1 MATRVLNT
9 IKDNHKL
16 IGFRIICSLKDK
28 LGEHILNLSQAKA
41 FYKTVE
47 KFENVK
53 YLGNNQWEG
62 LECSID
68 KFPVQDKTGRF
79 TKLDGKHFILGK
91 MYSQDKFV
99 GYKVMN
105 LSGDVSY
112 ISEAEGLN
120 LGMREGFVNAKLVP
134 INNGSSYTISAL
146 RGNFRKFDREKSKD
160 KGSQV
165 VMDEKTKQQHYSIL
179 SDMFA
184 AKEKGLMTDVDIA
197 KHVGASNGLEY
208 SRKIHEY
215 LGEPLSVSDQDI
227 VKKLYAVHLKK
238 QQSQSV
244 QSIPV
249 VKDEPKVV
257 DNKPTDVVKNED
269 NADIKRMKELISVL
283 SEAADAYYNKD
294 EEIMS
299 NYEYDKLYDE
309 LEGLEKK
316 TGIILAGSLTQKVGF
331 ELVSKLPKVKHPS
344 PMLSL
349 DKTKDRIALGN
360 SLGGQPGFLG
370 WKLDGL
376 TIVLEYE
383 NGELKSAVTRGDG
396 KTGEDVT
403 HNAKF
408 FGGVPLK
415 ISYTDRL
422 VIRGEALISYKQFE
436 SINAKITKI
445 EDKYKNPRNLA
456 SGSVRQ
462 LDSAI
467 AKERGVKV
475 ISFTVVEGFDDLE
488 NYTDKLEEL
497 RKYGFD
503 IVKYVKVTK
512 DTTVKAVEY
521 FEELVKT
528 YEYPTDGLVI
538 TIDNIAYGES
548 LGTTSKFPRNAKAF
562 KWKDEPEETELIDIE
577 WSVGR
582 TGAITP
588 VAIFKPIEIDGTT
601 VQRASLHNLSVLKS
615 LLGER
620 PYKGQKLWVI
630 KSNMIIPTVVKAEKD
645 E

>member
-146 RGNFRKFDREKSKD
+146 RGNFRKFDRDKSKD
-160 KGSQV
+160 KGNQV
-165 VMDEKTKQQHYSIL
+165 VMDEKTRQQHYSIL

-227 VKKLYAVHLKK
+227 IKKLYAVHLKK
-238 QQSQSV
+238 QQNQNV
-244 QSIPV
+244 QTAPA
-249 VKDEPKVV
+249 VKDESKVV
-257 DNKPTDVVKNED
+257 VDKPTVDVKNED
-269 NADIKRMKELISVL
+269 SADIRRMKELIPIL

-309 LEGLEKK
+309 LEALEKK
-316 TGIILAGSLTQKVGF
+316 TGIILAGSMTQKVGF

-349 DKTKDRIALGN
+349 DKTKDRVALGN

-436 SINAKITKI
+436 AINAKITKI

-467 AKERGVKV
+467 AKDRGVKV

-488 NYTDKLEEL
+488 NYTEKLEEL

-562 KWKDEPEETELIDIE
+562 KWKDEAEETELIDIE

>member
-257 DNKPTDVVKNED
+257 DNKSTDVVKNED

-299 NYEYDKLYDE
+299 NYEYDKLYEE

>member
-9 IKDNHKL
+9 IKDNNRL

-28 LGEHILNLSQAKA
+28 LGEHILNLGQAKV

-53 YLGNNQWEG
+53 YVGNNQWEG

-79 TKLDGKHFILGK
+79 IKMDGKHFILGK

-120 LGMREGFVNAKLVP
+120 LGMTEGYVNAKLVP
-134 INNGSSYTISAL
+134 INNGTSYTISAL
-146 RGNFRKFDREKSKD
+146 RGNFRKFDRDKSRD
-160 KGSQV
+160 KGSQS
-165 VMDEKTKQQHYSIL
+165 VMDDKIRQHHYSIL

-184 AKEKGLMTDVDIA
+184 AKEKGLITDVDIA
-197 KHVGASNGLEY
+197 KHVGASSGLEY

-215 LGEPLSVSDQDI
+215 LGEPLSVSDQEI
-227 VKKLYAVHLKK
+227 VKRLYDIHLKK
-238 QQSQSV
+238 QQSQNV
-244 QSIPV
+244 QSTPV
-249 VKDEPKVV
+249 VKDEPKVAV
-257 DNKPTDVVKNED
+257 DKPTVAVKNED
-269 NADIKRMKELISVL
+269 SADIKRMKELISVL

-309 LEGLEKK
+309 LEALEKK

-349 DKTKDRIALGN
+349 DKTKDRVALGN

-396 KTGEDVT
+396 KIGEDVT

-562 KWKDEPEETELIDIE
+562 KWKDEAEETELIDIE